1 MYCSSQQMKDTKYY
15 LARLKYYKEVVGV
28 LAAKSLKV
36 RYKNSILG
44 FLWALMSPLF
54 MLLVFTFVFRRI
66 AGMGIPNYTLY
77 VCSGLLFWN
86 LFISST
92 AQTISSIWGS
102 GGILKSV
109 NLPPSV
115 FPLSMLVANF
125 VNFIFMFVIFFV
137 FMFFVGLVPSFKLF
151 LIIPFCLIFLV
162 FIYGFCLTLAS
173 FNVFFRDVEMFW
185 VSVSPILFYLTPVVY
200 NEPSIMKYLRFNPI
214 THYLVLARDILHLNQ
229 LSVIDI
235 PVSHYLI
242 PIALSIIMMAIGQ
255 YTYNSLRRGFI
266 SNF

>member
-1 MYCSSQQMKDTKYY
+1 MKSTKYY
-15 LARLKYYKEVVGV
+15 LNRIIYYKEVVGV

-44 FLWALMSPLF
+44 FLWALMNPLF
-54 MLLVFTFVFRRI
+54 MLLVFTFVFKRI

-77 VCSGLLFWN
+77 ICSGLMFWN

-92 AQTISSIWGS
+92 AQTIGSIWGS
-102 GGILKSV
+102 GGILKSISI
-109 NLPPSV
+109 PPAV
-115 FPLSMLVANF
+115 FPLSILLSNF
-125 VNFIFMFVIFFV
+125 VNFIFMFLVFFV
-137 FMFFVGLVPSFKLF
+137 FMFFVGLEPSFKLL
-151 LIIPFCLIFLV
+151 LIIPYCLVFLV

-185 VSVSPILFYLTPVVY
+185 TSISPILFYMTPVVY
-200 NEPSIMKYLRFNPI
+200 NEPSIMKYLVFNPM
-214 THYLVLARDILHLNQ
+214 THFLILARDILHLNE
-229 LSVIDI
+229 LSISDI
-235 PVSHYLI
+235 PTKHYLI
-242 PIALSIIMMAIGQ
+242 PLALSIIMFTIGQ